1 MMETDVLSAS
11 LDPASFASWA
21 SNGTW
26 ESAPHLE
33 YLNTRLVSLVSGDF
47 DRLSVAM
54 PPRHGKSFLC
64 SWFFPAWFLLRF
76 PQRRVLLVSYEADFA
91 ATWGRRVRDT
101 IVEHGDRFGVAVSQ
115 DSKAASRFD
124 LTAGGGMSTAG
135 IGGPITGK
143 GGDLVIIDDPVKNYA
158 EAVSPTLSKGQ
169 WDWYQTTLRTRLEP
183 GAKILLVMTRWA
195 ETDLSGRVEESDEPW
210 VNVRLPALA
219 ENDDPLGRDSGDALW
234 PARYDTTALAKTRD
248 ALSGSHWA
256 SLYQGRPTPLD
267 GDVFRKDWFTYW
279 SWADGDMV
287 TDNGPVELTETFMT
301 VDLAISTKQSADP
314 TVMAVWGVDDSDRLF
329 LLALERK
336 RIPGPSQVR
345 LLQRLDSEWHPKTI
359 LIEDVAYQR
368 SFTQHAAQ
376 KGMPVKGVRPDGNK
390 LARSIPAADM
400 FESGR
405 IYLPIYA
412 KWLDTVE
419 QELLAFPNAR
429 HDDIVDVV
437 AYAAQHVQRSRKR
450 QRIRWTS
457 GLDPDLMKPSGI
469 GTAWH

>member
-1 MMETDVLSAS
+1 M
-11 LDPASFASWA
+11 
-21 SNGTW
+21 G
-26 ESAPHLE
+26 
-33 YLNTRLVSLVSGDF
+33 LVSGEF

-101 IVEHGDRFGVAVSQ
+101 IVEHGERFGVTVNP

-135 IGGPITGK
+135 IMGPITGK

-158 EAVSPTLSKGQ
+158 EAVSTTMSKGQ

-210 VNVRLPALA
+210 MDVRLPALA
-219 ENDDPLGRDSGDALW
+219 EADDPLGRSEGEALW
-234 PARYDTTALAKTRD
+234 PDRYDTAALATTRD

-279 SWADGDMV
+279 WWEDGGMV

-314 TVMAVWGVDDSDRLF
+314 TVMAVWGADDSDRLF

-345 LLQRLDSEWHPKTI
+345 LLQRLDAEWNPHLI

-368 SFTQHAAQ
+368 AFIQHAAQ

-400 FESGR
+400 METGHLH
-405 IYLPIYA
+405 LPISA
-412 KWLDTVE
+412 KWLDMAE
-419 QELLAFPNAR
+419 QELLAFPNGR
-429 HDDIVDVV
+429 HDDIVDCIS
-437 AYAAQHVQRSRKR
+437 YAAQHIQQRKKR
-450 QRIRWTS
+450 RRVSMAGWR
-457 GLDPDLMKPSGI
+457 LDPGLYKPAGI
-469 GTAWH
+469 TSRPWGG